1 MMHKKRWAAAMTAA
15 VLLAGPM
22 AFPVHAT
29 KDSVLLT
36 ADFEGSTS
44 GWMGFGP
51 ASVTCTYDSKH
62 EGDSCLMVSDRSENW
77 NGAFLDMKST
87 LSAGKSYKFTAWVNG
102 KSGDTVQFMLKYKDG
117 EGEQYKTIGEAA
129 VGDWVKISKNYDIPA
144 DATDMLIYFQTS
156 EGTNDFFVD
165 DVVVEGEAS
174 WSEEALNDTA
184 LKDVYANYF
193 KLGCAATPDE
203 LSTPISQ
210 ELVKKHFNSLTI
222 GNELKPDYVLD
233 QAATQSS
240 GKVCV
245 SLAKASSLLKF
256 CETNK
261 IPIRGHVFCWYSQ
274 TPTWFFRENFS
285 KDGAYVSKDVMN
297 QRLDD
302 YIKAVCET
310 IAKEYPDLDV
320 YCWDVVNEC
329 YLDKGQLREAGSNTQ
344 DGQSEWMLIYK
355 DNSFI
360 EQAFT
365 SARKYVPKGTKLF
378 YNDFNEY
385 IPEKRDAIYAM
396 AEKLKAKNLID
407 GIGMQSHLD
416 VGYPDASLY
425 RQAIDKYN
433 SLGLEV
439 QITELDITDYNSGP
453 DSDSVAK
460 AYRDIMA
467 EIVDAKDS
475 GANITACVFWGITD
489 GTSWRPNGY
498 PLLFNADYS
507 PKKAFQSV
515 MTAVPEEK
523 WGKATDPTKPT
534 ETTEPTKE
542 NPPKPDGLFHAPK
555 GDVYT
560 DGKVDVLDIVQ
571 MTKFLL
577 GKETNV
583 VKPAPDLVY
592 PAAQVTDD
600 PWDLDS
606 DGQCDVFDLGLLKY
620 KVLHS
625 EKSDT
630 VIPLPQILD

>member
-1 MMHKKRWAAAMTAA
+1 MHHHKRWAAVLTAA
-15 VLLAGPM
+15 ALLAGT
-22 AFPVHAT
+22 ALPVHAA
-29 KDSVLLT
+29 DSVLLS
-36 ADFEGSTS
+36 ADFEGSTN
-44 GWMGFGP
+44 GWLGFGP
-51 ASVTCTYDSKH
+51 ASVSYTNNDKH
-62 EGDSCLMVSDRSENW
+62 TGDSCLYVSDRSDNW
-77 NGAFLDMKST
+77 NGAFCDMAST
-87 LSAGKSYKFTAWVNG
+87 LSAGQSYKFTAWVNG
-102 KSGDTVQFMLKYKDG
+102 KAGDTVQFMLKYKDA
-117 EGEQYKTIGEAA
+117 EGEQYKTIGEAE
-129 VGDWVKISKNYDIPA
+129 VGEWKKISKNYDIPA
-144 DATDMLIYFQTS
+144 DASEMLIYFQTS
-156 EGTNDFFVD
+156 EGTNDFMVD
-165 DVVVEGEAS
+165 DVLVEGQAS
-174 WSEEALNDTA
+174 WSEAALSDTA

-193 KLGCAATPDE
+193 KLGCAATPAE

-233 QAATQSS
+233 KTATQAA
-240 GKVCV
+240 GEIRV
-245 SLAKASSLLKF
+245 SLAQASALLKF
-256 CETNK
+256 CEENE

-285 KDGAYVSKDVMN
+285 DNGAYVSKDVMN
-297 QRLDD
+297 VRLEK
-302 YIKAVCET
+302 YIQAVCEA
-310 IAKEYPDLDV
+310 IATEYPKLKV

-329 YLDKGQLREAGSNTQ
+329 YLDKGQLRTVGSNTE
-344 DGQSEWMLIYK
+344 DGESEWMKIYG

-365 SARKYVPKGTKLF
+365 YAREYTPKGTKLF

-385 IPEKRDAIYAM
+385 IPEKRDAIYEM
-396 AEKLKAKNLID
+396 AKKLADKNLID

-467 EIVDAKDS
+467 EIVDAKES

-489 GTSWRPNGY
+489 GTSWRKKGY

-507 PKKAFQSV
+507 PKKAFTSV
-515 MTAVPEEK
+515 MQAVPEDK
-523 WGKATDPTKPT
+523 WGKSEDM
-534 ETTEPTKE
+534 TEPTGNSE
-542 NPPKPDGLFHAPK
+542 TPAPDGLFHAAK

-560 DGKVDVLDIVQ
+560 DGEVDVQDIIH

-577 GKETNV
+577 GKEKNA
-583 VKPAPDLVY
+583 VKPAPDFLY
-592 PAAQVTDD
+592 PAECIVED
-600 PWDLDS
+600 PWDLDG
-606 DGQCDVFDLGLLKY
+606 DKQCDVFDLGLLKY
-620 KVLHS
+620 KVLHPD
-625 EKSDT
+625 KSDR